1 MASIVTLRF
10 LMWPSPLRF
19 AMLKLFDQFLYV
31 ISAITKYVMLV
42 MASSIFIIIL
52 FTVFSRYLFDFVLHW
67 SEEVPRYLLVW
78 IGFLGAALAVD
89 KKEHIGFDYIF
100 NLIPDT
106 PRRIL
111 GLLLNLGIAVIALIM
126 VVYGINF
133 CREFGGDWMES
144 IPFTNIWFYTA
155 LPVSGVLML
164 LYVIRD
170 EIRGI
175 IDFKNRHRE

>member
-1 MASIVTLRF
+1 
-10 LMWPSPLRF
+10 
-19 AMLKLFDQFLYV
+19 MLKLFDRFLDIV
-31 ISAITKYVMLV
+31 SSITKYVMLV
-42 MASSIFIIIL
+42 MATCIFIIIL
-52 FTVFSRYLFDFVLHW
+52 ITVFSRYLFDFVLSW

-100 NLIPDT
+100 NKIPDK
-106 PRRIL
+106 PRQIL
-111 GLLLNLGIAVIALIM
+111 GVLLNMGIAGIAFIM

-144 IPFTNIWFYTA
+144 IPYTNIWFYIS
-155 LPVSGVLML
+155 LPVSGVMIL

-170 EIRGI
+170 QIRLI
-175 IDFKNRHRE
+175 SNFIDSLKEQP